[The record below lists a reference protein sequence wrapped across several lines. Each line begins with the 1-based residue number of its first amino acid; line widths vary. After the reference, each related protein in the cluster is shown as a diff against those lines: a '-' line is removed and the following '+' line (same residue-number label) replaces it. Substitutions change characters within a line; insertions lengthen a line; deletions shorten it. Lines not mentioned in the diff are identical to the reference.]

1 MICVHTLICNTP
13 PYLLLSTLVL
23 YAVGVAMLIF
33 VVFGDGYLTAN
44 VYELLGFV
52 PLVFM
57 QV

>member
-1 MICVHTLICNTP
+1 
-13 PYLLLSTLVL
+13 LVL
-23 YAVGVAMLIF
+23 YAVGVVRLVLEA
-33 VVFGDGYLTAN
+33 FGDGYLTAN